1 MPGIEATTFMRSDM
15 IDNEGRF
22 IPPPD
27 AEDEFDAM
35 DSKHCPDLEIM
46 IVSATS
52 FIQLPVPYVNTVL
65 TLMTTP
71 KVLSDGDSRRPGLDK
86 SRGIMGFLISILKP
100 ASTQWGCPSEIIGS
114 R

>member
-1 MPGIEATTFMRSDM
+1 MRSDM

-46 IVSATS
+46 I
-52 FIQLPVPYVNTVL
+52 
-65 TLMTTP
+65 
-71 KVLSDGDSRRPGLDK
+71 VLSDGDSRRPGLDK